1 MPLSL
6 YTFTMSDI
14 PVVKHYRQ
22 GKIQAIDVIADWEL
36 NFSLGNVLKY
46 VGRAGKKESATRQE
60 DLQKALWYLAFEVT
74 QSTGVADNIVT
85 AVSSIS
91 ETNNQVD

>member
-1 MPLSL
+1 
-6 YTFTMSDI
+6 MSDI

-46 VGRAGKKESATRQE
+46 VGRAGKKESATQQE
-60 DLQKALWYLAFEVT
+60 DLQKALWYLVFEVT

-91 ETNNQVD
+91 ETRNQSN

>member
-1 MPLSL
+1 
-6 YTFTMSDI
+6 MSDI

-22 GKIQAIDVIADWEL
+22 GKIQAIDVIADWDL

-60 DLQKALWYLAFEVT
+60 DLQKALWYLIFEIT
-74 QSTGVADNIVT
+74 KSTSVADNIVI
-85 AVSSIS
+85 AACSIS
-91 ETNNQVD
+91 ETTNQVD

>member
-1 MPLSL
+1 
-6 YTFTMSDI
+6 MSDI

-60 DLQKALWYLAFEVT
+60 DLQKALWYLIFEIT
-74 QSTGVADNIVT
+74 KSTSVADNIVI
-85 AVSSIS
+85 AASSIS
-91 ETNNQVD
+91 ETTNQVD